1 MFAASKQNVNDVRI
15 IHGLHIKCTFRLAP
29 EPTHPD
35 TSFDLLGIA
44 LKNRSPIGYSKKEI
58 IR

>member
-29 EPTHPD
+29 ESTLPEK
-35 TSFDLLGIA
+35 SFDLCGIA
-44 LKNRSPIGYSKKEI
+44 LKSGSPIGYEKKEI
-58 IR
+58 IL